1 MSLQIVDELN
11 NQIASLEACADATER
26 TELAARLTLAASVM
40 RKAIH
45 ILSAPIMDEDDIPM
59 FLRKQAE

>member
-1 MSLQIVDELN
+1 MHPQIVQELN
-11 NQIASLEACADATER
+11 NQIASLEAMSDAVER
-26 TELAARLTLAASVM
+26 TETAARLTLAASVM

-45 ILSAPIMDEDDIPM
+45 VLTAPVLSDDDVPF

>member
-1 MSLQIVDELN
+1 MSLQIVNELQ
-11 NQIASLEACADATER
+11 NQISSLEACADATER

-45 ILSAPIMDEDDIPM
+45 ILSAPVLTDDDVPM
-59 FLRKQAE
+59 FLRRQAE

>member
-1 MSLQIVDELN
+1 MSLQIVNELQ
-11 NQIASLEACADATER
+11 NQISSLEACADATER

-45 ILSAPIMDEDDIPM
+45 ILSAPVIENDDIPM

>member
-1 MSLQIVDELN
+1 MHDHIVQELN

-45 ILSAPIMDEDDIPM
+45 ILQMPTLGEDDIPM
-59 FLRKQAE
+59 FLRRQAE

>member
-11 NQIASLEACADATER
+11 NQIASLEACAAATER
-26 TELAARLTLAASVM
+26 TELAARLTLAASTM

-45 ILSAPIMDEDDIPM
+45 VLSAPVLGEDDIPM
-59 FLRKQAE
+59 FLRRQAE

>member
-1 MSLQIVDELN
+1 MSLQIVNELQ
-11 NQIASLEACADATER
+11 NQISSLEACADATER

-45 ILSAPIMDEDDIPM
+45 ILSAPALTDDDVPM
-59 FLRKQAE
+59 FLRRQAE

>member
-1 MSLQIVDELN
+1 MHPHLVDELH

-40 RKAIH
+40 RKAVH
-45 ILSAPIMDEDDIPM
+45 ALTAPVLEDDDIPM
-59 FLRKQAE
+59 FLRRQAE

>member
-1 MSLQIVDELN
+1 MHPQIVQELQ
-11 NQIASLEACADATER
+11 NQIVSLEAMSDAVER
-26 TELAARLTLAASVM
+26 TETAARLTLAASVM

-45 ILSAPIMDEDDIPM
+45 VLTAPVLDDDVPF